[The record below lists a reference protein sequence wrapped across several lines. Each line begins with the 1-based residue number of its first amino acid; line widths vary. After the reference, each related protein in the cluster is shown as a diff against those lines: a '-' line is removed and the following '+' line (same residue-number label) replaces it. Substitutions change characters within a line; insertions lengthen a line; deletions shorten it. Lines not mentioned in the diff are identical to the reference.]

1 MAEYPKIRIGSDVGD
16 GVELEGGRSG
26 DLESFNIDP
35 VHIFR
40 DTHVDLVDGSPH
52 PEMVQAVQVDLTEV
66 KVLDSR

>member
-35 VHIFR
+35 GAYIPR
-40 DTHVDLVDGSPH
+40 YPC
-52 PEMVQAVQVDLTEV
+52 
-66 KVLDSR
+66 